1 MGWDTASTEFCPGQF
16 HIIAS
21 DAIPP
26 RNALGRAEMPSLASL
41 LESCKLSVEPECSL
55 KHHDRPSPRGVCR
68 TLVIYSCCFPHLQF
82 REENQEIV
90 FLFPIQ
96 SHPQQQ

>member
-1 MGWDTASTEFCPGQF
+1 
-16 HIIAS
+16 
-21 DAIPP
+21 
-26 RNALGRAEMPSLASL
+26 MPSLASL